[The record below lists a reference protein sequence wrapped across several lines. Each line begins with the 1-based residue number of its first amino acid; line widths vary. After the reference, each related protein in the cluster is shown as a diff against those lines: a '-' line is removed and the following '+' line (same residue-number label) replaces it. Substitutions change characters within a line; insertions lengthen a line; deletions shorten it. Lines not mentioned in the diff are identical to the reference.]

1 MMPLPRW
8 SSICHS
14 WATVTSIL
22 NQSKGS
28 PQWQQRNRNFPGL
41 WWTNVLGMS
50 AKGQAEI
57 ALGKIRWSLSQW
69 SNSTYSCLHQISSN
83 TEIRNDPL
91 NSFFFREKIYA
102 SCWRKQRLWYFCRWD
117 QTIQTKHGAQR
128 ARTVLFV
135 FKQNFWPEPT
145 CSEISW
151 NGTLKIF
158 KTIKILML

>member
-8 SSICHS
+8 SSICHP

-83 TEIRNDPL
+83 TEIRNNPL
-91 NSFFFREKIYA
+91 KSFFSGKKFMLVVEESRDYGISAGKIKQFRQNMGLKELVI
-102 SCWRKQRLWYFCRWD
+102 
-117 QTIQTKHGAQR
+117 
-128 ARTVLFV
+128 VLFV

-158 KTIKILML
+158 KIVKILML